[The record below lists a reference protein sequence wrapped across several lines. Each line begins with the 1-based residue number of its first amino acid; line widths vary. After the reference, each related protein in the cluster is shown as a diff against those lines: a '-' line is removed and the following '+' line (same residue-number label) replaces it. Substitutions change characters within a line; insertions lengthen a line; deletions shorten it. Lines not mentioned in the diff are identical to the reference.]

1 VEDTEKRKQLNN
13 YSSLQAEIQMTMNR
27 IRIILLFI
35 SVVFFNLVSAQE
47 LIVEGTS
54 PNLHLTHTIAA
65 KETWYSI
72 GKTFNVLPKELA
84 SYNKLKTTDPLEIG
98 GTINIPLSKTNFTQT
113 ESRQAGE
120 IPVYH
125 IIQNREWMYRISVN
139 HYKVPIERLEKWNSI
154 KSDDAKAGMKLIVG
168 FLKVKDPSAVA
179 AAQQSQAPATTP
191 AQTATT
197 HNTSTQSTPPAT
209 QPQPQQPVAANEPA
223 GGGYFRNQF
232 DANGKNY
239 SGVSGIFKSTSGWN
253 DGKYYALMNNVTVGT
268 IVKVNFPQTNKSIY
282 AKVLGELPEMK
293 ESDGLALRISDAA
306 AKELGA
312 VNNKFSVQVMY

>member
-1 VEDTEKRKQLNN
+1 
-13 YSSLQAEIQMTMNR
+13 MNR
-27 IRIILLFI
+27 SRIILLLI
-35 SVVFFNLVSAQE
+35 SVLFFNLVSAQE

-54 PNLHLTHTIAA
+54 PHLYLTHKIAA

-72 GKTFNVLPKELA
+72 GKTFNVPPKELA
-84 SYNKLKTTDPLEIG
+84 SYNKLKISDPLEIG
-98 GTINIPLSKTNFTQT
+98 ETINIPLSKTNFTQA
-113 ESRQAGE
+113 EARKAGE

-125 IIQNREWMYRISVN
+125 VIQNREWMYRISVN

-168 FLKVKDPSAVA
+168 FLKVNDPNAVA
-179 AAQQSQAPATTP
+179 AAQQTQTPAAQTAQNTVAHNTPATT
-191 AQTATT
+191 QT
-197 HNTSTQSTPPAT
+197 Q
-209 QPQPQQPVAANEPA
+209 QQQPAAGNLPDGA
-223 GGGYFRNQF
+223 GFFRSLYEG
-232 DANGKNY
+232 NGKNY

-268 IVKVNFPQTNKSIY
+268 IVRVNFPQTNKSIY
-282 AKVLGELPEMK
+282 AKVLGELPDMK
-293 ESDGLALRISDAA
+293 ESAGLALRISDAA